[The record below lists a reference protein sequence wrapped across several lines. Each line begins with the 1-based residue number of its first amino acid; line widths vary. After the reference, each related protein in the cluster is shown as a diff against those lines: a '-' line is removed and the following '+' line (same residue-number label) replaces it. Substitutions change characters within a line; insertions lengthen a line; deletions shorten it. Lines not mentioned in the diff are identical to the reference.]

1 MKPTLQIL
9 AVAILAGVFPAQG
22 KGAPGYLAMLG
33 PSPLRFAKRVEASVV
48 EPLPPAEKEVAP
60 KEVVLPVAV
69 DPPVTTAVETVPGK
83 TPKMDELQPGGLV
96 PAPAPPQD
104 PSAVSPYQLLQY
116 LLKPGSTNAVQPVV
130 VVPPVNFAPPVQ
142 TAPRASSSA
151 TFQKGP

>member
-1 MKPTLQIL
+1 MTRRLQIL
-9 AVAILAGVFPAQG
+9 ALAILAGVFPAHG
-22 KGAPGYLAMLG
+22 KGGLGYLAMIG

-48 EPLPPAEKEVAP
+48 EPLPAAEKEIAP
-60 KEVVLPVAV
+60 KEVILPVTV
-69 DPPVTTAVETVPGK
+69 EPPVKPAVEAGARTS
-83 TPKMDELQPGGLV
+83 PKPDELQSGALV
-96 PAPAPPQD
+96 PAAVPAQD

-130 VVPPVNFAPPVQ
+130 VLPPVNFAPPVQ